1 MVIIFLLPF
10 FLTACNLAERLSMVG
25 EPPLLSQIQNPT
37 MVEGYQPVTMPMPTP
52 EPQLRKINSLWESGS
67 KAFFKDQRANRV
79 GDVLTVEIDVKDHQK
94 IDAGSDLKR
103 ESKENTIMGSI
114 LGYEA
119 KMQKFFPKKMTLNPM
134 LNWQSKPQVEGKGAY
149 INTFELMFRI
159 AAVVSQILPNGNLVI
174 IGRQEV
180 RYQNEVRDIVIQG
193 IVRRE
198 DISSTN
204 TVKGDKIAELRV
216 GYGGRGDI
224 SDMQQFPWGQQ
235 VFNKIMPF

>member
-37 MVEGYQPVTMPMPTP
+37 MIEGYQPVTMPMPTP
-52 EPQLRKINSLWESGS
+52 EPRVQKINSLWESGS

-79 GDVLTVEIDVKDHQK
+79 GDVLTVEIDVKDKQK
-94 IDAGSDLKR
+94 IETNTDLNR
-103 ESKENTIMGSI
+103 ESKENTIMSNM

-119 KMQKFFPKKMTLNPM
+119 KMQKFFPKKMLLNPM
-134 LNWQSKPQVEGKGAY
+134 LKWESKPEMKSKGHY
-149 INTFELMFRI
+149 DNEFELMFKI

-180 RYQNEVRDIVIQG
+180 RYQNEVRDIVLQG

-204 TVKGDKIAELRV
+204 TVRGDKIAELRV